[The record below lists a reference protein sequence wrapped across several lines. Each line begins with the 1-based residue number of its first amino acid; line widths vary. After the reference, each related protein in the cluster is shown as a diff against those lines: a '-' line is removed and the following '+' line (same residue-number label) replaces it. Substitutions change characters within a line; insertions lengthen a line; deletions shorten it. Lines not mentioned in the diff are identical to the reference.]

1 MTHIDGRDLA
11 ELRQLGTTTIRNI
24 VLFMDNP
31 FAYADKLEE
40 AVDQIDAL
48 IELRNTLGLEGDGIQ
63 LSSSEVSHFSN
74 PDNPNAELG
83 SLLMKAGLAKLHQ
96 VLNDLGG
103 FADE

>member
-1 MTHIDGRDLA
+1 MEHINATELA
-11 ELRQLGTTTIRNI
+11 ELRQLGTITIRNI
-24 VLFMDNP
+24 ALFMDNP

-40 AVDQIDAL
+40 ARDQIDFL

-63 LSSSEVSHFSN
+63 LSSSEVSNYSN
-74 PDNPNAELG
+74 PNTDLG
-83 SLLMKAGLAKLHQ
+83 QLLINAGLVKLHK